1 MMQMTPVVS
10 SNLAAV
16 GYDAIENVLYVQ
28 FKGNE
33 TIYQKHG
40 VPIESYEA
48 MMTASSIGSYYAR
61 NIKNQY
67 SSKPIENA
75 GEPIVPID

>member
-1 MMQMTPVVS
+1 MQLTPVVS

-16 GYDAIENVLYVQ
+16 GYDNVQNVLHIQ

-33 TIYQKHG
+33 IVYQKHG
-40 VPIESYEA
+40 VPLEVYEL
-48 MMTASSIGSYYAR
+48 MMSADSIGSFYAR

-67 SSKPIENA
+67 LSQPLPE
-75 GEPIVPID
+75 VT